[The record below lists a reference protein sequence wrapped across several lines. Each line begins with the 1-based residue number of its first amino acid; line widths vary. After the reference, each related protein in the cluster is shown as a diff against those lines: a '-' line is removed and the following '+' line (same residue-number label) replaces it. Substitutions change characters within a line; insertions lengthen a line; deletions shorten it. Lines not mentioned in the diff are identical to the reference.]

1 MGISIL
7 TVSVLSPKKVPPYS
21 VKLYYINDT
30 HTKHREIKL
39 PDSDVLLSK
48 SDPYLGKQIK
58 NNNNSQLP
66 TFKGDISC
74 EILKI
79 MLGIGPQKNGI
90 EHIIGKQAQ
99 ENSLK
104 EH

>member
-58 NNNNSQLP
+58 TTTIHNYL
-66 TFKGDISC
+66 
-74 EILKI
+74 
-79 MLGIGPQKNGI
+79 
-90 EHIIGKQAQ
+90 H
-99 ENSLK
+99 LK
-104 EH
+104 EIYHAKF